1 MSKAIVTIAAAYS
14 GDAVVLVEML
24 AAMARAS

>member
-14 GDAVVLVEML
+14 GAAAVLVEAM
-24 AAMARAS
+24 AALARAS